1 MSSAKA
7 RVALW
12 DNARFALIVL
22 VVIGHLISTVR
33 TDTELGFALYA
44 YIYLFHMPA
53 MIALSGLFS
62 KPEVTPKAISS
73 TVQLLV
79 VWLTWEG
86 IWALLRGV
94 VEGKQLSQSF
104 LVSPGWTLWFLVTL
118 ATMRILLPFIAR
130 FKHPLLLATALA
142 LIAPLLPAIGV
153 NFSAA
158 RTLAFLPF
166 FVGAWLARERG
177 WLSGDWFMVP
187 SAKLRTAAWGL
198 LAVVGVAL
206 AAFALLPGGLKGFWR
221 IDRWLTHRDS
231 YAWMFEH
238 APLGSWNANGSGLLG
253 WLGLAAGGVVVGAI
267 LIAVA
272 AAMTFALLLVVSRK
286 QSIFTVWG
294 ARTLYVYLLHGVI
307 VWALRESGA
316 VAAVGSLGW
325 GGVVLLSLIAAAIA
339 AVLSMKWVSVV
350 FRPIVE
356 PRIDWLFKPAE
367 ASVPAA
373 PRPQP

>member
-1 MSSAKA
+1 M
-7 RVALW
+7 
-12 DNARFALIVL
+12 L

-62 KPEVTPKAISS
+62 KPEVTPKAIAS

-79 VWLTWEG
+79 VWLAWEG
-86 IWALLRGV
+86 IWALLRGL

-104 LVSPGWTLWFLVTL
+104 LVSPAWTLWFLVTL

-177 WLSGDWFMVP
+177 WLSGDWFMRP
-187 SAKLRTAAWGL
+187 SARLRAAAWGL
-198 LAVVGVAL
+198 LAAVAGVMAAL
-206 AAFALLPGGLKGFWR
+206 ALLPGGFRGAWR

-231 YAWMFEH
+231 YAWMFER
-238 APLGSWNANGSGLLG
+238 APIGSWNANGDGVAG
-253 WLGLAAGGVVVGAI
+253 WLSVAAGGVLVGAL
-267 LIAVA
+267 LIAIA
-272 AAMTFALLLVVSRK
+272 TAMTLALLIVVSRTH
-286 QSIFTVWG
+286 SVFTVWG

-307 VWALRESGA
+307 VWALRESG
-316 VAAVGSLGW
+316 VVDAVGSLGW
-325 GGVVLLSLIAAAIA
+325 VGIVLLTLIAAGIA
-339 AVLSMKWVSVV
+339 AILSMKWVSTV

-356 PRIDWLFKPAE
+356 PRIDWMFAPAQP
-367 ASVPAA
+367 AQPAQPAA
-373 PRPQP
+373 R

>member
-1 MSSAKA
+1 MSSAKT

-33 TDTELGFALYA
+33 TDTELGFGLYA

-62 KPEVTPKAISS
+62 KPEVTPKAITS

-79 VWLTWEG
+79 VWLAWEG
-86 IWALLRGV
+86 IWAVLRGL
-94 VEGKQLSQSF
+94 VEGKQLSQGF
-104 LVSPGWTLWFLVTL
+104 LVNPSWTLWFLVTL
-118 ATMRILLPFIAR
+118 ATMRILLPYIALV
-130 FKHPLLLATALA
+130 KHPLLLSVGLA
-142 LIAPLLPAIGV
+142 LVAPLLPAIGV

-187 SAKLRTAAWGL
+187 GRAIRSAAWGL
-198 LAVVGVAL
+198 LAAVAL
-206 AAFALLPGGLKGFWR
+206 ALTALALSPSGLKGSWR

-231 YAWMFEH
+231 YAWMFEN
-238 APLGSWNANGSGLLG
+238 APLGAWNANGAGFLG
-253 WLGLAAGGVVVGAI
+253 WLGLAAGGVLVGAL
-267 LIAVA
+267 LIAIA
-272 AAMTFALLLVVSRK
+272 AAMTLALLLVVSRK
-286 QSIFTVWG
+286 HSIFTVWG

-307 VWALRESGA
+307 VWVLREVGFVDTVGALGWLGIVVLAA
-316 VAAVGSLGW
+316 VAAALAA
-325 GGVVLLSLIAAAIA
+325 LLS
-339 AVLSMKWVSVV
+339 MRWVSTV

-356 PRIDWLFKPAE
+356 PRIDWIFRPREAE
-367 ASVPAA
+367 AV
-373 PRPQP
+373 RQ

>member
-1 MSSAKA
+1 M
-7 RVALW
+7 
-12 DNARFALIVL
+12 L

-33 TDTELGFALYA
+33 TDTELGFGLYA

-62 KPEVTPKAISS
+62 KPEVTPKAITS

-79 VWLTWEG
+79 VWLAWEG
-86 IWALLRGV
+86 IWALLRGL
-94 VEGKQLSQSF
+94 VEGKQLNQSF
-104 LVSPGWTLWFLVTL
+104 LVSPSWTLWFLVTL
-118 ATMRILLPFIAR
+118 ATMRILLPYIAR

-177 WLSGDWFMVP
+177 WLSGEWFMTP
-187 SAKLRTAAWGL
+187 GRAIRSAAWGL
-198 LAVVGVAL
+198 LAAVAL
-206 AAFALLPGGLKGFWR
+206 GLAALALAPAGLKGSWR

-231 YAWMFEH
+231 YAWMFEN
-238 APLGSWNANGSGLLG
+238 APLGAWNANGSGVLG
-253 WLGLAAGGVVVGAI
+253 WFGLAAGGMLVGAI
-267 LIAVA
+267 LIVVA
-272 AAMTFALLLVVSRK
+272 AAMTLALLLVVSRK
-286 QSIFTVWG
+286 HSIATVWG

-307 VWALRESGA
+307 VWALRESGF
-316 VAAVGSLGW
+316 VDSVGSLGW
-325 GGVVLLSLIAAAIA
+325 VGIVVLALIAAAIT
-339 AVLSMKWVSVV
+339 AVLSTRIVSRV

-356 PRIDWLFKPAE
+356 PRIDWLFKP
-367 ASVPAA
+367 VPTA
-373 PRPQP
+373 PSA

>member
-1 MSSAKA
+1 MATQASPAKT

-33 TDTELGFALYA
+33 TDTELGFGLYA

-62 KPEVTPKAISS
+62 KPEVTPKAIAS

-79 VWLTWEG
+79 VWGAWEG
-86 IWALLRGV
+86 IWALLHGV
-94 VEGKQLSQSF
+94 VEGKKLSQSF
-104 LVSPGWTLWFLVTL
+104 LVSPAWTLWFLVTL
-118 ATMRILLPFIAR
+118 ATMRILLPYIAR
-130 FKHPLLLATALA
+130 FRHPLALATGLA

-177 WLSGDWFMVP
+177 WLSGAWFERP
-187 SAKLRTAAWGL
+187 SRGLRVSAWAL
-198 LAVVGVAL
+198 LAGVA
-206 AAFALLPGGLKGFWR
+206 AAIAAVALLPGGFRGFWR

-231 YAWMFEH
+231 YAWMFAK
-238 APLGSWNANGSGLLG
+238 APIGGWNANDAGG
-253 WLGLAAGGVVVGAI
+253 WFGLAASGILVGAI
-267 LIAVA
+267 LIALA
-272 AAMTFALLLVVSRK
+272 AAMTFALLVVISRK
-286 QSIFTVWG
+286 HSIATVWG
-294 ARTLYVYLLHGVI
+294 ARTLYVYLLHGVV
-307 VWALRESGA
+307 VWALRESGVVDSIGA
-316 VAAVGSLGW
+316 LGW
-325 GGVVLLSLIAAAIA
+325 LGIVLLTAIAAGIAVLLST
-339 AVLSMKWVSVV
+339 KPVSVV

-356 PRIDWLFKPAE
+356 PKLDWMFGRSE
-367 ASVPAA
+367 APT
-373 PRPQP
+373 R

>member
-1 MSSAKA
+1 MATQASPAKT

-53 MIALSGLFS
+53 MIVLSGLFS
-62 KPEVTPKAISS
+62 KPEVTPKAIVS
-73 TVQLLV
+73 TVQLVV
-79 VWLTWEG
+79 VWLAWEG
-86 IWALLRGV
+86 IWAVLRGL

-104 LVSPGWTLWFLVTL
+104 LVSPAWTLWFLVTL
-118 ATMRILLPFIAR
+118 ATMRILLPYIAR

-142 LIAPLLPAIGV
+142 LVAPLLPAIGV

-177 WLSGDWFMVP
+177 WLSGSWFMTP
-187 SAKLRTAAWGL
+187 SRSLRAGAWALLGAVAAV
-198 LAVVGVAL
+198 LAV
-206 AAFALLPGGLKGFWR
+206 FALLPGGVRGFWR

-231 YAWMFEH
+231 YSWMFEH
-238 APLGSWNANGSGLLG
+238 APVGGWNANGSGLAG
-253 WLGLAAGGVVVGAI
+253 WFGLAAGGMLVVG
-267 LIAVA
+267 LLMLLA
-272 AAMTFALLLVVSRK
+272 AAMTLALLIVVSRSH
-286 QSIFTVWG
+286 SIATVWG
-294 ARTLYVYLLHGVI
+294 ARTLYVYLLHGVV
-307 VWALRESGA
+307 VWALRESGF
-316 VAAVGSLGW
+316 VGAVGELGW
-325 GGVVLLSLIAAAIA
+325 LGIVALSGIAIAIA
-339 AVLSMKWVSVV
+339 ALLSTKPVSAL

-356 PRIDWLFKPAE
+356 PNLAWMFGRGE
-367 ASVPAA
+367 AQT
-373 PRPQP
+373 R

>member
-1 MSSAKA
+1 MSSAKT

-33 TDTELGFALYA
+33 TDTELGFGLYA

-62 KPEVTPKAISS
+62 KPEVTPKAVTS
-73 TVQLLV
+73 TIQLLV
-79 VWLTWEG
+79 VWLAWEG

-94 VEGKQLSQSF
+94 VEGKQLSQGF
-104 LVSPGWTLWFLVTL
+104 LVSPAWTLWFLVTL
-118 ATMRILLPFIAR
+118 VTMRILLPFIAR

-153 NFSAA
+153 HFSAA

-166 FVGAWLARERG
+166 FVGAYLAKERG
-177 WLSGDWFMVP
+177 WLTGEWFMAP
-187 SAKLRTAAWGL
+187 SAKIRAAAWAL
-198 LAVVGVAL
+198 LAGVAGAL
-206 AAFALLPGGLKGFWR
+206 AATAFLPGGIKGFWR

-231 YAWMFEH
+231 YAWMFDK
-238 APLGSWNANGSGLLG
+238 APIGGWDANGEGVLG
-253 WLGLAAGGVVVGAI
+253 WAGLAAGGILVGAV

-272 AAMTFALLLVVSRK
+272 TAMTLALLLVVSRK

-325 GGVVLLSLIAAAIA
+325 GGVVLLSLIAASIA
-339 AVLSMKWVSVV
+339 AVLSMKWVSVL

-367 ASVPAA
+367 ASAPAA